1 MTFWCIYIAK
11 RWFAFVCTVNVG
23 YSDWQNILR
32 SCWAGSF
39 CTISLHLMQK
49 VHAYRKRVHSY
60 IRMAQPTTNPIINLS
75 ILQASHQLMENTNP
89 LSYYNSFHLL
99 RKSKT
104 VNWPLLGTETS
115 SADHWL
121 HTVTIHSQGKHW
133 NWKVLLRPTKLYKI
147 WTEQSPPL
155 PSFLVNPSL
164 LLCSH

>member
-1 MTFWCIYIAK
+1 M
-11 RWFAFVCTVNVG
+11 NVG
-23 YSDWQNILR
+23 YSDWQSLVELLVWELLHHLPSPHAKG
-32 SCWAGSF
+32 SC
-39 CTISLHLMQK
+39 LQK
-49 VHAYRKRVHSY
+49 KGTFIHSDGTTQ
-60 IRMAQPTTNPIINLS
+60 AQTNNQTLIINLS

-104 VNWPLLGTETS
+104 VNWPLLGIETS
-115 SADHWL
+115 STDDWL
-121 HTVTIHSQGKHW
+121 HTVTIHSHGKYR

-147 WTEQSPPL
+147 WTEQSPSL

>member
-1 MTFWCIYIAK
+1 MICICLHCECRIFWLIESLAELLGWELLHHLPSPHAKGSCLQKKGTFIH
-11 RWFAFVCTVNVG
+11 
-23 YSDWQNILR
+23 SD
-32 SCWAGSF
+32 G
-39 CTISLHLMQK
+39 
-49 VHAYRKRVHSY
+49 
-60 IRMAQPTTNPIINLS
+60 TTNHKPNNQTPIINLS